1 MRTALLDDRAV
12 SIVRRFIAV
21 GLIATLTHFAD
32 NAFEI
37 GHYPEPSW
45 ITPDIVLLSLIPV
58 AFVAIAALVRKN
70 GDFVFVSLT
79 AIFGALSLTG
89 LAHYLYGSPMRMNG
103 LSNFTIAF
111 EALSGVALL
120 GVLFWSLSGKKDDR
134 T

>member
-1 MRTALLDDRAV
+1 VRTTSLSDRAV
-12 SIVRRFIAV
+12 LIVKRLIVV
-21 GLIATLTHFAD
+21 GLIASLAHFAD

-45 ITPDIVLLSLIPV
+45 ITPDIVLLSFIPV
-58 AFVAIAALVRKN
+58 AFVAIAALLRRN
-70 GDFVFVSLT
+70 GDFVFVTLT
-79 AIFGALSLTG
+79 AIFGALLLTG
-89 LAHYLYGSPMRMNG
+89 LAHYAYGSPMRMNG

-120 GVLFWSLSGKKDDR
+120 GALFRSLSGKKVDK